1 MKQREKFY
9 IFLDI
14 DGVLWDWSWRLNAT
28 REGKI
33 FNRLQIEQFNPESV
47 KALNFLTYSLEKKY
61 DCSLVISSSWRI
73 NMEKTIK
80 ILRKNNINYNGK
92 ILATPISKD
101 PRNRG
106 DEIYNIIKKDKVKN
120 FVIIDDE
127 SFNFNKYFEQKN
139 IIKTNLTSGSLTMD
153 DVTNWFK
160 RQASRNNFEQ
170 NI

>member
-1 MKQREKFY
+1 
-9 IFLDI
+9 
-14 DGVLWDWSWRLNAT
+14 
-28 REGKI
+28 
-33 FNRLQIEQFNPESV
+33 
-47 KALNFLTYSLEKKY
+47 
-61 DCSLVISSSWRI
+61 
-73 NMEKTIK
+73 MEKTIE
-80 ILRKNNINYNGK
+80 ILRENNINYNGK

-127 SFNFNKYFEQKN
+127 SFNFNKYFGQKN

-153 DVTNWFK
+153 DVKNWFK
-160 RQASRNNFEQ
+160 RQASRDNFEQ

>member
-1 MKQREKFY
+1 
-9 IFLDI
+9 
-14 DGVLWDWSWRLNAT
+14 
-28 REGKI
+28 
-33 FNRLQIEQFNPESV
+33 
-47 KALNFLTYSLEKKY
+47 
-61 DCSLVISSSWRI
+61 
-73 NMEKTIK
+73 MEKTIE
-80 ILRKNNINYNGK
+80 ILRENNINYNGK
-92 ILATPISKD
+92 ILATPISED

-127 SFNFNKYFEQKN
+127 SFNFNKYFGQKN

-160 RQASRNNFEQ
+160 RQASRDNFEQ

>member
-1 MKQREKFY
+1 
-9 IFLDI
+9 
-14 DGVLWDWSWRLNAT
+14 
-28 REGKI
+28 
-33 FNRLQIEQFNPESV
+33 
-47 KALNFLTYSLEKKY
+47 
-61 DCSLVISSSWRI
+61 
-73 NMEKTIK
+73 MEKTIK

>member
-1 MKQREKFY
+1 
-9 IFLDI
+9 
-14 DGVLWDWSWRLNAT
+14 
-28 REGKI
+28 
-33 FNRLQIEQFNPESV
+33 
-47 KALNFLTYSLEKKY
+47 
-61 DCSLVISSSWRI
+61 
-73 NMEKTIK
+73 MEKTIK
-80 ILRKNNINYNGK
+80 ILRENNINYNGK
-92 ILATPISKD
+92 ILATPFSKD

-127 SFNFNKYFEQKN
+127 SFNFNKYFGQKN

-160 RQASRNNFEQ
+160 RQASRDNFEQ